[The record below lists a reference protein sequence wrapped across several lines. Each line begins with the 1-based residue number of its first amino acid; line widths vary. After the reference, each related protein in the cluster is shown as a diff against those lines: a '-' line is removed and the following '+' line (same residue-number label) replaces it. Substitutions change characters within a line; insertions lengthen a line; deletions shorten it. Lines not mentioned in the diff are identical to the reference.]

1 MLANLTPFLLHW
13 ALTALGLW
21 VASHVF
27 KGMRF
32 DNGGAL
38 VIAALL
44 LGLANAVVRPLLGK
58 LGEIGVRSKFIPPMW
73 RQSVFAHPSHCPP
86 PTMLANLTPFLLHW
100 ALTALGL
107 WVASHVFKGMRFD
120 NGGALLI
127 AALLLGLA
135 NAVVRPLLVFLTL
148 PLTLITFGLFLLV
161 INALMLMLV
170 AKLVKG
176 FHLDGFWTA
185 FWASLFMSLL
195 SLVLGA
201 FILGGTPEFTIET
214 SPAPGSTWL

>member
-1 MLANLTPFLLHW
+1 
-13 ALTALGLW
+13 
-21 VASHVF
+21 
-27 KGMRF
+27 
-32 DNGGAL
+32 
-38 VIAALL
+38 
-44 LGLANAVVRPLLGK
+44 
-58 LGEIGVRSKFIPPMW
+58 
-73 RQSVFAHPSHCPP
+73 
-86 PTMLANLTPFLLHW
+86 MLANLTPFLLHW

-201 FILGGTPEFTIET
+201 FILGGTHEFTIET